1 MKIKYSDKVYEI
13 VKSIPHGYVTTYKE
27 IAIKLGNKNL
37 SRVVGNILHNNP
49 NEDEIPCYKVV
60 NSKGMLSKSFAFGG
74 IDEHR
79 RRLIED
85 GIVVVNNKVDLSI
98 YLYKE

>member
-13 VKSIPHGYVTTYKE
+13 VKSIPNGYVTTYKE

-60 NSKGMLSKSFAFGG
+60 NSKGILSNNFAFGG
-74 IDEHR
+74 IDEQR
-79 RRLIED
+79 KRLLND
-85 GIVVVNNKVDLSI
+85 GIEVIDNKVDLNK
-98 YLYKE
+98 YLFK

>member
-13 VKSIPHGYVTTYKE
+13 VKSIPNGYVTTYKE

-37 SRVVGNILHNNP
+37 SRAVGNILHNNP

-79 RRLIED
+79 KRLIED

-98 YLYKE
+98 YLYKA

>member
-1 MKIKYSDKVYEI
+1 MNSRYSDKVYEI
-13 VKSIPHGYVTTYKE
+13 VKSIPNGYVTTYKE

-60 NSKGMLSKSFAFGG
+60 NSKGMVSTSFAFGG

-79 RRLIED
+79 KRLIED

-98 YLYKE
+98 YLYKV

>member
-13 VKSIPHGYVTTYKE
+13 VKSIPNGYVTTYKE

-37 SRVVGNILHNNP
+37 SRAVGNILHNNT

-79 RRLIED
+79 KRLIED

-98 YLYKE
+98 YLYKV

>member
-13 VKSIPHGYVTTYKE
+13 VKSIPNGYVTTYKE

-37 SRVVGNILHNNP
+37 SRAVGNILHNNP

-79 RRLIED
+79 KRLIED

-98 YLYKE
+98 YLYKV